1 MLTYRDRLEQ
11 AADYLVLWLQLRAPK
26 DTWNLA
32 LNGIKK
38 AYDEFGSPQIVIGG
52 ELAPYAV
59 YTNEPW
65 ISPKW
70 NGKTNPNEAW
80 IHRAIQDAVPILANI
95 MSGVMTQEEYQAIM
109 NGVL

>member
-1 MLTYRDRLEQ
+1 MLTYRERLEQ

-26 DTWNLA
+26 ETWNLA

-38 AYDEFGSPQIVIGG
+38 AYDEFGNPQIVIGG

-70 NGKTNPNEAW
+70 NGAVNPNQGW
-80 IHRAIQDAVPILANI
+80 IQSACQDAVPVLTVI
-95 MSGVMTQEEYQAIM
+95 MSGVMTVDEYTLIM

>member
-1 MLTYRDRLEQ
+1 MLTYRERLEQ

-59 YTNEPW
+59 FTNEKW

-70 NGKTNPNEAW
+70 NGKPNPNEAW
-80 IHRAIQDAVPILANI
+80 IQRACEEAVPILTAI
-95 MSGVMTQEEYQAIM
+95 MTGIMTQDEYNAIM
-109 NGVL
+109 GGVL